1 MKIIEIDL
9 NYIADEDSVIAL
21 GNFDGVH
28 KGHMELINKAVARAD
43 DLNIKSSILLFNEHT
58 DNLIKVGKKDII
70 TTNQTKF
77 EILEN
82 LGVDIIYLINF
93 TREFMAYTPKMFLKD
108 FLADNLKIRGVVV
121 GYDYTYGFKKSGDV
135 DFLLENKDLFDTIDV
150 INQISSHGEKISSTL
165 IRNLIEEGRIKE
177 ANDLLSRPYKLIG
190 EIIHAKGL
198 GKKMGYPTANLK
210 LIDNFV
216 IPRYGV
222 YDTDIIING
231 ERFKAST
238 NIGTNPTV
246 EHDGIKIEAHIL
258 DFDRDIYG
266 EIVELELLD
275 FVRPELKFDSI
286 EELFDQIAKDVLV
299 TRNRWLYKP
308 AFIW

>member
-165 IRNLIEEGRIKE
+165 IRNLIEEGKIKE
-177 ANDLLSRPYKLIG
+177 ANELLSRPYKLIG

>member
-82 LGVDIIYLINF
+82 LGIDIIYLINF

-108 FLADNLKIRGVVV
+108 FLVDNLKIRGVVV

-165 IRNLIEEGRIKE
+165 IRNLIEEGKIKE
-177 ANDLLSRPYKLIG
+177 ANELLSRPYKLIG

>member
-43 DLNIKSSILLFNEHT
+43 DLNIESSILLFNEHT

-165 IRNLIEEGRIKE
+165 IRNLIEEGKIKE
-177 ANDLLSRPYKLIG
+177 ANELLSRPYKLIG

>member
-165 IRNLIEEGRIKE
+165 IRDLIEEGRIKE

-210 LIDNFV
+210 LVDNFV

>member
-28 KGHMELINKAVARAD
+28 KGHMELINKAVVRAD

-108 FLADNLKIRGVVV
+108 FLTDNLKIRGIVV

-165 IRNLIEEGRIKE
+165 IRNLIEEGKIKE
-177 ANDLLSRPYKLIG
+177 ANELLSRPYKLIG

-210 LIDNFV
+210 LMDNFV

>member
-28 KGHMELINKAVARAD
+28 KGHMELINKAVTRAD

-165 IRNLIEEGRIKE
+165 IRNLIEEGKIKE
-177 ANDLLSRPYKLIG
+177 ANELLSRPYKLIG

>member
-28 KGHMELINKAVARAD
+28 KGHMELINRAVKNAKK
-43 DLNIKSSILLFNEHT
+43 LNIKSSLLLFNEHT
-58 DNLIKVGKKDII
+58 DNLVKVGKKDII

-77 EILEN
+77 EIIED

-93 TREFMAYTPKMFLKD
+93 TREFMSYTPIMFLKD
-108 FLADNLKIRGVVV
+108 FLSDNLKIKGIVV
-121 GYDYTYGFKKSGDV
+121 GYDYTYGYKKSGNV
-135 DFLLENKDLFDTIDV
+135 DFLNKNKFLFKSVDV
-150 INQISSHGEKISSTL
+150 IDQISSHGVKISSTL
-165 IRNLIEEGRIKE
+165 IRSLIEEGKLKE
-177 ANDLLSRPYKLIG
+177 VNELLSRPYKLIG

-231 ERFKAST
+231 ERFRAST

-258 DFDRDIYG
+258 DFNRDIYG

-286 EELFDQIAKDVLV
+286 EELFEQIAKDVLV
-299 TRNRWLYKP
+299 TRNRWLYK
-308 AFIW
+308 

>member
-165 IRNLIEEGRIKE
+165 IRNLIEEGKIKE
-177 ANDLLSRPYKLIG
+177 ANELLSRPYKLIG

-299 TRNRWLYKP
+299 TRNR
-308 AFIW
+308 

>member
-28 KGHMELINKAVARAD
+28 KGHMELINRAVKNAKK
-43 DLNIKSSILLFNEHT
+43 LNIKSSLLLFNEHT
-58 DNLIKVGKKDII
+58 DNLVKVGKKDII
-70 TTNQTKF
+70 TTNKTKF

-93 TREFMAYTPKMFLKD
+93 TREFMSYSPIKFLDD
-108 FLADNLKIRGVVV
+108 FLAKNLKIRGVVV
-121 GYDYTYGFKKSGDV
+121 GYDYTYGYKKSGDV
-135 DFLLENKDLFDTIDV
+135 KFLKENKNLFESV
-150 INQISSHGEKISSTL
+150 EVLEQISSHGVKISSTL
-165 IRNLIEEGRIKE
+165 IRSLIEEGKLKE
-177 ANDLLSRPYKLIG
+177 ANELLSRPYKLIG

-216 IPRYGV
+216 IPKFGV

-231 ERFKAST
+231 ERFRAST

-258 DFDRDIYG
+258 DFNKDIYG

-286 EELFDQIAKDVLV
+286 EELFEQIAKDVLV
-299 TRNRWLYKP
+299 TRNRWLYK
-308 AFIW
+308 

>member
-165 IRNLIEEGRIKE
+165 IRNLIEEGKIKE
-177 ANDLLSRPYKLIG
+177 ANELLSRPYKLIG

-231 ERFKAST
+231 
-238 NIGTNPTV
+238 
-246 EHDGIKIEAHIL
+246 
-258 DFDRDIYG
+258 
-266 EIVELELLD
+266 
-275 FVRPELKFDSI
+275 
-286 EELFDQIAKDVLV
+286 
-299 TRNRWLYKP
+299 
-308 AFIW
+308 

>member
-150 INQISSHGEKISSTL
+150 INQISSNGEKISSSL
-165 IRNLIEEGRIKE
+165 IRNLIEEGKIKE
-177 ANDLLSRPYKLIG
+177 ANKLLSRPYKLIG

>member
-9 NYIADEDSVIAL
+9 NYVADEDSVIAL

-28 KGHMELINKAVARAD
+28 KGHIELINRAVKNAKK
-43 DLNIKSSILLFNEHT
+43 LNIKSSLLLFNEHT
-58 DNLIKVGKKDII
+58 DNLVKVGKKDII

-77 EILEN
+77 EIIED
-82 LGVDIIYLINF
+82 LGVDIIYLIDF
-93 TREFMAYTPKMFLKD
+93 TRDFMAYTPMMFLKD
-108 FLADNLKIRGVVV
+108 FLADNLKIKGVVV
-121 GYDYTYGFKKSGDV
+121 GYDYTYGYKKSGDV
-135 DFLLENKDLFDTIDV
+135 EFLNKNKNLFKSVDV
-150 INQISSHGEKISSTL
+150 IEQISSHGVKISSTL
-165 IRNLIEEGRIKE
+165 IRKLIEDGKIKE
-177 ANDLLSRPYKLIG
+177 ADELLSRPYKLIG

-216 IPRYGV
+216 IPRFGV
-222 YDTDIIING
+222 YDTDIIIKG
-231 ERFKAST
+231 ERFRAST

-258 DFDRDIYG
+258 DFNRDIYG

-275 FVRPELKFDSI
+275 FVRPELKFASV
-286 EELFDQIAKDVLV
+286 EELFKQIAKDVLV
-299 TRNRWLYKP
+299 TRNRWLYK
-308 AFIW
+308 

>member
-165 IRNLIEEGRIKE
+165 IRNLIEEGKIKE
-177 ANDLLSRPYKLIG
+177 ANELLSRPYKLIG

-299 TRNRWLYKP
+299 TRNRWLYKL

>member
-9 NYIADEDSVIAL
+9 NYKAKEESVIAL

-28 KGHMELINKAVARAD
+28 RGHIELIKKAIENAKK
-43 DLNIKSSILLFNEHT
+43 LNIKSSLLLFNEHT
-58 DNLIKVGKKDII
+58 DNLVKVGKKDII
-70 TTNQTKF
+70 TTNKTKF

-93 TREFMAYTPKMFLKD
+93 TKEFMSYSPIKFLDD
-108 FLADNLKIRGVVV
+108 FLAKNLKIKGVVV
-121 GYDYTYGFKKSGDV
+121 GYDYTYGYKKSGNIE
-135 DFLLENKDLFDTIDV
+135 FLRENKSLFETVEI
-150 INQISSHGEKISSTL
+150 IEQISYKGEKISSSL
-165 IRNLIEEGRIKE
+165 IRKLIENGKIKE
-177 ANDLLSRPYKLIG
+177 ANFLLSRPYKLIG

-198 GKKMGYPTANLK
+198 GKKMGYPTANLR

-216 IPRYGV
+216 IPKFGV
-222 YDTDIIING
+222 YDTDIIIKG
-231 ERFKAST
+231 KKYKAST

-258 DFDRDIYG
+258 DFYEDIYG

-275 FVRPELKFDSI
+275 FVRPELKFNSV
-286 EELFDQIAKDVLV
+286 EELFEQIAKDVLV
-299 TRNRWLYKP
+299 TRNR
-308 AFIW
+308 

>member
-28 KGHMELINKAVARAD
+28 KGHMELINKAVTRAD

-150 INQISSHGEKISSTL
+150 INQISSHGEKISSSL
-165 IRNLIEEGRIKE
+165 IRNLIEEGKIKE
-177 ANDLLSRPYKLIG
+177 ANKLLSRPYKLIG

>member
-43 DLNIKSSILLFNEHT
+43 DLNIKSSIVLFNEQT

-210 LIDNFV
+210 LVDNFV

>member
-28 KGHMELINKAVARAD
+28 KGHMELINKAVTRAD

-165 IRNLIEEGRIKE
+165 IRNLIEEGKIKE
-177 ANDLLSRPYKLIG
+177 ANELLSRPYKLIG

-275 FVRPELKFDSI
+275 FARPELKFDSI
-286 EELFDQIAKDVLV
+286 EELFNQIAKDVLV
-299 TRNRWLYKP
+299 TRNRWLYKL

>member
-28 KGHMELINKAVARAD
+28 KGHMELINKAVTRAD

-165 IRNLIEEGRIKE
+165 IRNLIEEGKIKE
-177 ANDLLSRPYKLIG
+177 ANELLSRPYKLIG

-299 TRNRWLYKP
+299 TRNR
-308 AFIW
+308 

>member
-210 LIDNFV
+210 LVDNFV

-258 DFDRDIYG
+258 DFDRDIYW

-299 TRNRWLYKP
+299 TRNR
-308 AFIW
+308 

>member
-28 KGHMELINKAVARAD
+28 KGHMELINKAVTRAD

-210 LIDNFV
+210 LVDNFV

>member
-9 NYIADEDSVIAL
+9 NYVADEDSVIAL

-28 KGHMELINKAVARAD
+28 KGHIELINRAVKNAKK
-43 DLNIKSSILLFNEHT
+43 LNIKSSLLLFNEHT
-58 DNLIKVGKKDII
+58 DNLVKVGKKDII

-77 EILEN
+77 EIIED
-82 LGVDIIYLINF
+82 LGVDIIYLIDF
-93 TREFMAYTPKMFLKD
+93 TRDFMAYTPMMFLKD
-108 FLADNLKIRGVVV
+108 FLADNLKIKGVVV
-121 GYDYTYGFKKSGDV
+121 GYDYTYGYKKSGDV
-135 DFLLENKDLFDTIDV
+135 EFLNKNKNLFKSVDV
-150 INQISSHGEKISSTL
+150 IEQISSHGVKISSTL
-165 IRNLIEEGRIKE
+165 IRKLIEDGKIKE
-177 ANDLLSRPYKLIG
+177 ADELLSRPYKLIG

-216 IPRYGV
+216 IPRFGV
-222 YDTDIIING
+222 YDTDIIIKG
-231 ERFKAST
+231 ERFRAST

-258 DFDRDIYG
+258 DFNRDIYG

-275 FVRPELKFDSI
+275 FVRPELKFASI
-286 EELFDQIAKDVLV
+286 EELFKQIAKDVLV
-299 TRNRWLYKP
+299 TRNRWLYK
-308 AFIW
+308 

>member
-9 NYIADEDSVIAL
+9 NYIAGEDSVIAL

-165 IRNLIEEGRIKE
+165 IRNLIEEGKIKE
-177 ANDLLSRPYKLIG
+177 ANELLSRPYKLIG

-299 TRNRWLYKP
+299 TRNRWLYKL

>member
-43 DLNIKSSILLFNEHT
+43 DLNIKSSLLLFNEHT

-165 IRNLIEEGRIKE
+165 IRNLIEEGKIKE
-177 ANDLLSRPYKLIG
+177 ANELLSRPYKLIG

>member
-58 DNLIKVGKKDII
+58 DNLVKVGKKDII

-108 FLADNLKIRGVVV
+108 FLVDNLKIRGVVV

-165 IRNLIEEGRIKE
+165 IRNLIEEGKIKE
-177 ANDLLSRPYKLIG
+177 ANELLSRPYKLIG

-266 EIVELELLD
+266 EIVDLELLD

>member
-165 IRNLIEEGRIKE
+165 IRNLIEEGKIKE
-177 ANDLLSRPYKLIG
+177 ANELLSRPYKLIG

-275 FVRPELKFDSI
+275 FVRPELKFDSV

>member
-9 NYIADEDSVIAL
+9 NYVADEESVIAL

-28 KGHMELINKAVARAD
+28 KGHIELINRAVKNAKK
-43 DLNIKSSILLFNEHT
+43 LNIKSSLLLFNEHT
-58 DNLIKVGKKDII
+58 DNLVKVGKKDII

-77 EILEN
+77 EIIED
-82 LGVDIIYLINF
+82 LGVDIIYLIDF
-93 TREFMAYTPKMFLKD
+93 TRDFMAYTPMMFLKD
-108 FLADNLKIRGVVV
+108 FLADNLKIKGVVV
-121 GYDYTYGFKKSGDV
+121 GYDYTYGYKKSGDV
-135 DFLLENKDLFDTIDV
+135 EFLNKNKNLFKSVDV
-150 INQISSHGEKISSTL
+150 IEQISSHGVKISSTL
-165 IRNLIEEGRIKE
+165 IRKLIEDGKIKE
-177 ANDLLSRPYKLIG
+177 ADELLSRPYKLIG

-216 IPRYGV
+216 IPRFGV
-222 YDTDIIING
+222 YDTDIIIKG
-231 ERFKAST
+231 ERFRAST

-258 DFDRDIYG
+258 DFNRDIYG

-275 FVRPELKFDSI
+275 FVRPELKFASI
-286 EELFDQIAKDVLV
+286 EELFKQIAKDVLV
-299 TRNRWLYKP
+299 TRNR
-308 AFIW
+308 